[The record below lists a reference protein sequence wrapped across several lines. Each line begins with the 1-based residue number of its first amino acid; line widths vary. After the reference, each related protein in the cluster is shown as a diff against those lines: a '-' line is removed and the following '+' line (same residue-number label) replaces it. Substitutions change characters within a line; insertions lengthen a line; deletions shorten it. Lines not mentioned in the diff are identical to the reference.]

1 MPARRRRYR
10 VKPKPQ
16 IKRPPANEEISVPQ
30 VRLVGAEGQQ
40 LGVVSIEDARTKA
53 EELETD
59 LVMVA
64 SKADPPVVR
73 LMDLGKH
80 VYEQRKKQAK
90 QKAKSKGGEVKGIR
104 IGFKIGE
111 HDRQIRVRQ
120 AQQFLEEG
128 HKVKVEM
135 RLRGRE
141 KGRGD
146 LASKKMREFVAQVA
160 GAELEGSI
168 SRTGGNL
175 SAVLA
180 RSRQAAKTA

>member
-1 MPARRRRYR
+1 M
-10 VKPKPQ
+10 
-16 IKRPPANEEISVPQ
+16 
-30 VRLVGAEGQQ
+30 EGQQ
-40 LGVVSIEDARTKA
+40 LGVLTIEEAREKA
-53 EELETD
+53 QELDTD

-64 SKADPPVVR
+64 SKATPPVVR

-80 VYEQRKKQAK
+80 VYEQRKNQAK
-90 QKAKSKGGEVKGIR
+90 QKAKSKSGEVKGIR

-128 HKVKVEM
+128 HKVKLEM

-141 KGRGD
+141 KGRAD
-146 LASKKMREFVAQVA
+146 FASRKMREFIDQLVS
-160 GAELEGSI
+160 AELEGPI

-180 RSRQAAKTA
+180 RSRQSQTQSEVTDH